1 MSQGDHTGSSY
12 VVAAVVSLGFASL
25 LGLAIQRRYLSTIS
39 DIPGPF
45 WASFSTF
52 WQVWHLIKGHIQEDS
67 LHLHH
72 TYGHFV
78 RISNKEVSVSHP
90 DAIRALLLTPLPKS
104 NWYKIFC
111 LPNYNHQTPM
121 SETDP
126 KRRVERART
135 VASAYALSNIIK
147 SEPYID
153 NAIRLLE
160 ARLDELAASGK
171 PVKFENWFNYMAFDI
186 VGEVAF
192 SHTFGFLEQGK
203 DVGGAIANSRI
214 LTVYI
219 AVMGYFQWLH
229 RLTLGNPLVEKWGL
243 TPSQHIFDT
252 SKRAV
257 LSRQKNPD
265 VRFDM
270 MEQWLQTRKL
280 YPERLS
286 ENEMYG
292 VVNAT
297 IGAGADTISSTMQ
310 AFWYHLLRHPQHLA
324 KLRAEIDGAVDDG
337 KLSTIV
343 SFAEAQQLPFLQAC
357 IKETFRYH
365 PAVMFGLPRVVPKG
379 GVTIGSHYFA
389 EGIELSVNPWVI
401 HRSTDFFGPDAGLF
415 NPERWLRSENQA
427 EEKNLIQFGAG
438 YNSCPGRNL
447 AQLEVSKVT
456 ATMVRDYD
464 VRQID
469 PTKDW
474 SYEAHF
480 TAVPYGWPC
489 TVTRRNASKAK
500 L

>member
-1 MSQGDHTGSSY
+1 MSQADHAGVGY
-12 VVAAVVSLGFASL
+12 VVLAVVSLGFASI
-25 LGLAIQRRYLSTIS
+25 LGLVIQRRYLSSIS

-45 WASFSTF
+45 WASVSTF

-67 LHLHH
+67 LALHRK
-72 TYGHFV
+72 YGHFV

-90 DAIRALLLTPLPKS
+90 DAIRALLHTALPKS

-111 LPNYNHQTPM
+111 LPNHHHQTPM

-135 VASAYALSNIIK
+135 VASAYTLSNIIK

-153 NAIRLLE
+153 NAISLLE
-160 ARLDELAASGK
+160 TRLDELANSEK
-171 PVKFENWFNYMAFDI
+171 PVEFENWFNYLAFDI

-192 SHTFGFLEQGK
+192 SRTFGFLEQGK

-214 LTVYI
+214 LTIYV

-243 TPSQHIFDT
+243 TPNQHIFDT

-280 YPERLS
+280 YPDRLS

-297 IGAGADTISSTMQ
+297 VGAGADTISTTLQ
-310 AFWYHLLRHPQHLA
+310 AFWYHLLRHPQYLA
-324 KLRAEIDGAVDDG
+324 KLRAEIDGAASEG
-337 KLSTIV
+337 KLSKIV

-379 GVTIGSHYFA
+379 GLTIGSRHFA

-401 HRSTDFFGPDAGLF
+401 HRSTEFFGPDADLY

-427 EEKNLIQFGAG
+427 EEKNLIHFGAG

-469 PTKDW
+469 PTKSW

-489 TVTRRNASKAK
+489 RVTRRDAGKA
-500 L
+500 

>member
-1 MSQGDHTGSSY
+1 MSQEGYAGVGY
-12 VVAAVVSLGFASL
+12 VVLSIVSLGFASIV
-25 LGLAIQRRYLSTIS
+25 GLVIQRRYLSTIS

-52 WQVWHLIKGHIQEDS
+52 WQVWHLIKGRIQVDS
-67 LHLHH
+67 LQLHRK
-72 TYGHFV
+72 YGHFV

-135 VASAYALSNIIK
+135 VASAYTLSNIIK

-153 NAIRLLE
+153 KAIGLLE
-160 ARLDELAASGK
+160 TRLDELAASGK
-171 PVKFENWFNYMAFDI
+171 PVEFENWFNYMAFDI

-203 DVGGAIANSRI
+203 DVGGAIANSRV
-214 LTVYI
+214 LTIYI

-280 YPERLS
+280 YPEKLS

-297 IGAGADTISSTMQ
+297 IGAGADTISTTMQ
-310 AFWYHLLRHPQHLA
+310 AFWYHLIRHPQHLT
-324 KLRAEIDGAVDDG
+324 KLQAEIDGAAAEG
-337 KLSTIV
+337 KLSKIV

-379 GVTIGSHYFA
+379 GLTIGSHHFA

-401 HRSTDFFGPDAGLF
+401 HRSTEFFGPDADLF
-415 NPERWLRSENQA
+415 NPERWLRSDNQA
-427 EEKNLIQFGAG
+427 NEKNLIHFGAG

-469 PTKDW
+469 PAKDW

-480 TAVPYGWPC
+480 TAVPYAWPC
-489 TVTRRNASKAK
+489 TVTRRNAGKA
-500 L
+500 